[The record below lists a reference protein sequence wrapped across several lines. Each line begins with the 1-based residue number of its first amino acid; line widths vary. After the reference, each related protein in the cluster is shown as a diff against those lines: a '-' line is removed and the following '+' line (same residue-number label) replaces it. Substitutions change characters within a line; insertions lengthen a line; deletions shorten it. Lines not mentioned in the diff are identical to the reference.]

1 MGDTTKR
8 LLLIGA
14 SKGLGLAITEQYLK
28 RGWHVVATERSHSQ
42 ALHKLSEEMAGR
54 LEIESVDVTS
64 PHQLTA
70 LRSRLEGRR
79 FDLLFHNAG
88 VSNSEKETVAEVS
101 TFEFER
107 VMVTNTLSPL
117 RSLETFQ
124 DLVVESGT
132 LGVMSSGQGSVSNN
146 EKGGWEVYRASK
158 AALNSLMRS
167 FRARRAGDPR
177 TMLLMAPGW
186 VRTDMGGANAKL
198 SVDESIPKL
207 VAVMEAQAGKG
218 GLHYLDYQGNV
229 VPW

>member
-1 MGDTTKR
+1 MGDTTTN

-14 SKGLGLAITEQYLK
+14 SKGLGLAIASEYLK
-28 RGWHVVATERSHSQ
+28 RGWHVVATELNHSP
-42 ALHKLSEEMAGR
+42 ALHELSEASGGR

-64 PHQLTA
+64 PHQVMA

-88 VSNSEKETVAEVS
+88 VTNPEKETVGEVS

-117 RSLETFQ
+117 RVLETFQ
-124 DLVVESGT
+124 DLIAESGT

-167 FRARRAGDPR
+167 FRARRANDPR

-186 VRTDMGGANAKL
+186 VRTEMGGPNAKL
-198 SVDESIPKL
+198 SIEESIPKL

>member
-1 MGDTTKR
+1 MDDTTKK

-14 SKGLGLAITEQYLK
+14 SRGLGLAIADEYLK
-28 RGWHVVATERSHSQ
+28 RGWSVVATELSHST
-42 ALHKLSEEMAGR
+42 ALHELCEASEGR
-54 LEIESVDVTS
+54 LTIERVDVTS
-64 PHQLTA
+64 SHQISA
-70 LRSRLEGRR
+70 LRSRLEGMR

-88 VSNSEKETVAEVS
+88 VTNPEKETIAEVS

-117 RSLETFQ
+117 RVLETLQ
-124 DLVVESGT
+124 DLVVTSGT

-167 FRARRAGDPR
+167 FRARRMDDPR

-186 VRTDMGGANAKL
+186 VRTEMGGPNAKL
-198 SVDESIPKL
+198 SIDESIPKL
-207 VAVMEAQAGKG
+207 IAVMEGHAGKG
-218 GLHYLDYQGNV
+218 GLHYLDYEGNV

>member
-1 MGDTTKR
+1 MADTTKN

-14 SKGLGLAITEQYLK
+14 SRGLGLAVASEYLK
-28 RGWHVVATERSHSQ
+28 RGWHVVATELSHSS
-42 ALHKLSEEMAGR
+42 ALHELSERSGGR

-64 PHQLTA
+64 PHQVTA

-88 VSNSEKETVAEVS
+88 VTNPEKETVAEVS
-101 TFEFER
+101 TLEFER

-117 RSLETFQ
+117 RVLEAFQ
-124 DLVVESGT
+124 DLVLESGT

-167 FRARRAGDPR
+167 FRARRANDPR

-186 VRTDMGGANAKL
+186 VRTEMGGPNAKL
-198 SVDESIPKL
+198 SIDESIPKL

-218 GLHYLDYQGNV
+218 GLHYLDYQGHV